1 MPTTTCPIEA
11 DADTLTR
18 AEILATADALEV
30 RPTIMCRTCGT
41 AHIHPEI
48 VRALVGRTM
57 ETCDDD
63 GTCLE
68 PACEQAR
75 DWRGILS
82 HLRDRYDDARASH
95 ILRRLMDGDRVPF
108 LR

>member
-1 MPTTTCPIEA
+1 MPTTTYLIE
-11 DADTLTR
+11 DHADTLSR
-18 AEILATADALEV
+18 EEVLSTADRLGV
-30 RPTIMCRTCGT
+30 SPTIKCRTCST
-41 AHIHPEI
+41 SHLHPEI

-63 GTCLE
+63 GTCLD

-82 HLRDRYDDARASH
+82 HLRDRYDDARASY